1 MKHYTAWEY
10 LLMDAATHQG
20 LGKKTFEERIQWGRD
35 NLASLE
41 QHQDTA
47 EDIPLYRAAVLA
59 IREVEAG
66 RPIGTLVSMD
76 AVCSGLQLMA
86 VLSGDVNAGRMTGLV
101 DTNRRPDAYT
111 DVTNHMNTLLGSQAV
126 TISRTEAKD
135 AVMTAFY
142 GSKAVPK
149 HLFGEDSP
157 ALRAFYKTLETQ
169 APGPWQ
175 LVNLLLKAWN
185 PKQDFHEWAMPDDF
199 QVRIPSLVKNSGRV
213 EVEELDGI
221 SFTYEW
227 EEQAAYKKGL
237 HLPANVIHS
246 VDAYV
251 ARCMH
256 RRLNYNP
263 QKLQEAWD
271 YLSTL
276 LLGRECGEPSPNEL
290 PEAFP
295 GTWNW
300 SGLVDLNML
309 NLPKDQWSAFPTPM
323 IRQLIAI
330 IRRSLAYRDFHL
342 VTIHDDYR
350 CHPNHMNRVR
360 EEYRHILVEISRSTL
375 MKDLLEQ
382 LGMPGYRKISQGLT
396 RHLEKSAYA
405 LT

>member
-1 MKHYTAWEY
+1 MKNYSAWEY
-10 LLMDAATHQG
+10 LLMDAATHHSM
-20 LGKKTFEERIQWGRD
+20 GKKTFEERIQWGRD
-35 NLASLE
+35 NLSQLESLT
-41 QHQDTA
+41 DTA
-47 EDIPLYRAAVLA
+47 EDPPLYRATVLA
-59 IREVEAG
+59 IRKVQAG
-66 RPIGTLVSMD
+66 QPTGILVSMD

-111 DVTNHMNTLLGSQAV
+111 DITQHMNSLLGNQAITV
-126 TISRTEAKD
+126 SRAEAKD

-142 GSKAVPK
+142 GSKAVPRR
-149 HLFGEDSP
+149 LFGEDSP
-157 ALRAFYKTLETQ
+157 ALKAFYATLEIT
-169 APGPWQ
+169 APGPWK
-175 LVNLLLKAWN
+175 LVNLLLKAWDSKN
-185 PKQDFHEWAMPDDF
+185 DLHEWAMPDDF
-199 QVRIPSLVKNSGRV
+199 QVRVPSLIKDSARI

-227 EEQAAYKKGL
+227 ENQAAYKKGL

-246 VDAYV
+246 VDAYI

-256 RRLNYNP
+256 RRLNHNP

-271 YLSTL
+271 ILSML

-300 SGLVDLNML
+300 SGLVDLNIL
-309 NLPKDQWSAFPTPM
+309 NMPQDCWKEFPTPL
-323 IRQLIAI
+323 IKRLIAI
-330 IRRSLAYRDFHL
+330 IQRCLAHPPFPL
-342 VTIHDDYR
+342 ITIHDDYR

-360 EEYRHILVEISRSTL
+360 EEYRAILVEISRSTL
-375 MKDLLEQ
+375 MNDLLDQ
-382 LGMPGYRKISQGLT
+382 LGMPGFQKLSNTLT
-396 RHLEKSAYA
+396 TFLEKSAYA